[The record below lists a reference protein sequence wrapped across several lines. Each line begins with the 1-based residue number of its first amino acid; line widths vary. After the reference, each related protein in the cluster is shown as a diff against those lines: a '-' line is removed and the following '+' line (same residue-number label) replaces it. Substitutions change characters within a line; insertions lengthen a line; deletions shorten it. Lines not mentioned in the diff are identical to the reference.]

1 MFIIGLGTATPSRR
15 HRQREC
21 WEALQVAEP
30 FARLTHR
37 SKGILKKVL
46 LGDNGIATRCLALE
60 PLSEAFDLAPDA
72 LHARFA
78 KHAPALAAEAAAK
91 ALRDA
96 ALVPENIDAVIISTC
111 TGYLC
116 PGLTSYLSERLGLR
130 ADVLALDL
138 VGQGCGAALPN
149 WRTAE
154 ALLAGGRC
162 GRILSICVEV
172 CSAAFF
178 LDNDPGVLIS
188 ACLFGDGAGAAILS
202 DTPKRNHRR
211 VEWKTA
217 RSILSPEHR
226 DYLRFEQRDG
236 MLRNILARQVP
247 SLASK
252 HAARV
257 LGEMLAQTG
266 VKRDQIAA
274 WILHAGG
281 RDVLLAM
288 QERLGL
294 TERDLGWSAGVLREY
309 GNLSSPFVLFVL
321 KAALAGGAPG
331 GPWWMSSFGAGFSC
345 HGALLEVD

>member
-1 MFIIGLGTATPSRR
+1 
-15 HRQREC
+15 
-21 WEALQVAEP
+21 
-30 FARLTHR
+30 
-37 SKGILKKVL
+37 
-46 LGDNGIATRCLALE
+46 
-60 PLSEAFDLAPDA
+60 
-72 LHARFA
+72 
-78 KHAPALAAEAAAK
+78 
-91 ALRDA
+91 
-96 ALVPENIDAVIISTC
+96 
-111 TGYLC
+111 
-116 PGLTSYLSERLGLR
+116 LR

-154 ALLAGGRC
+154 ALLARGGC
-162 GRILSICVEV
+162 ERILSVCVEV
-172 CSAAFF
+172 CSAAFY

-202 DTPKRNHRR
+202 NTPRRNQRR

-226 DYLRFEQRDG
+226 DYLRFEQRGG
-236 MLRNILARQVP
+236 MLRNILSRQVP

-257 LGEMLAQTG
+257 FGEMLAQTG
-266 VKRDQIAA
+266 VKRDQIAS

-288 QERLGL
+288 QEWLGL
-294 TERDLGWSAGVLREY
+294 TERDLRWSAGVLSEY
-309 GNLSSPFVLFVL
+309 GNLSSPFVLFVM

-331 GPWWMSSFGAGFSC
+331 GLWWMSSFGAGFSC
-345 HGALLEVD
+345 HGALLEVA